1 MDPRLNDVETALQ
14 DRVRSA
20 AAAVV
25 AAADDIDRGA
35 ATAAD
40 AIGSL
45 AAEGVLSICS
55 PEAHG
60 GGGGG
65 AVELALACEEIG
77 AASASVGVVVVG
89 HWVAG
94 SLIDV
99 LGDDAQKQEWL
110 PVLATGAMLAALAV
124 DGGGSLLETPGA
136 GVSTTPEAG
145 GLRLDGTA
153 RAVAG
158 ATLADLLV
166 VPVQVGDSVM
176 VAVVE
181 AESDGITIGP
191 EGAKLGLNGAG
202 LAAIEFSGL
211 CVPTTSTLRAGD
223 VALALAA
230 AADGARIGHAAVSVG
245 IGRAALDASSA
256 YVVASGD
263 GLDREQSVQ
272 WMLAD
277 MATETEA
284 ARLLTWYAASRTT
297 AGELREAAAMARLL
311 ATDAAVGASRSAVQ
325 IFGTAGNERGAGV
338 ERLYRD
344 AKAME
349 VHHGA
354 AESQRLAVARELLP
368 DLFEGVGPGAVT
380 NR

>member
-1 MDPRLNDVETALQ
+1 MDPRLNAAETALR
-14 DRVRSA
+14 DSVRSA
-20 AAAVV
+20 AAAVA

-40 AIGSL
+40 VVGSL
-45 AAEGVLSICS
+45 AASGVLGVCS

-60 GGGGG
+60 GGGGDP
-65 AVELALACEEIG
+65 VDLALACEEIG
-77 AASASVGVVVVG
+77 AASASVGVIVVG
-89 HWVAG
+89 HLVAG

-99 LGDDAQKQEWL
+99 LGSEAQKQEWL
-110 PVLATGAMLAALAV
+110 PAVATGTTLAALAA
-124 DGGGSLLETPGA
+124 DDGGSLLDAPRA
-136 GVSTTPEAG
+136 GVRATPEAD

-158 ATLADLLV
+158 STIADLLV
-166 VPVQVGDSVM
+166 VPVEAGDALM

-181 AESDGITIGP
+181 ARSDGITIGP
-191 EGAKLGLNGAG
+191 EAEKLGLNGAG
-202 LAAIEFSGL
+202 LAAIEFSGAR
-211 CVPTTSTLRAGD
+211 VPATSTLTAGD
-223 VALALAA
+223 VALALAT
-230 AADGARIGHAAVSVG
+230 AADSARIGHAAVSVG
-245 IGRAALDASSA
+245 IGRAALDASTA
-256 YVVASGD
+256 YVTASD

-284 ARLLTWYAASRTT
+284 ARLLTWYAASRTSP
-297 AGELREAAAMARLL
+297 GELREAAAMARLL
-311 ATDAAVGASRSAVQ
+311 AADAAVRASRSAVQ

-349 VHHGA
+349 IHHGA
-354 AESQRLAVARELLP
+354 VESQRLAVARELLP
-368 DLFEGVGPGAVT
+368 DLFEGVSRPW
-380 NR
+380 